1 MSSKKLQIFKVKD
14 KAESFYTKKDTI
26 FDIPMRLLVVGKSQL
41 SGKSNLLVN
50 LLLRDE
56 YYNKDFKGEDIY
68 IVSPSVDT
76 DDKLKKL
83 VDVKEIPEA
92 NLMPDFDEDV
102 IMELYKIL
110 EEEYREAVDEGEKP
124 SNKLIVFDDISYK
137 GDLKKKK
144 NGIVA
149 KLFSNGR
156 HINVSC
162 IVTAQKYSDIS
173 TSARENCNGAIF
185 FDMSNKQLELVE
197 ADVNYTGTKKDFMKM
212 FRDNIGAKHSFIVVN
227 FTNDKANRYLNEFFE
242 PIKEM

>member
-1 MSSKKLQIFKVKD
+1 MSDKKLQIYKVRD
-14 KAESFYTKKDTI
+14 KAESFYTKKDLI
-26 FDIPMRLLVVGKSQL
+26 FDLPMRLLIVGKSQL

-56 YYNKDFKGEDIY
+56 YYNKDFNGDDIY

-83 VDVKEIPEA
+83 VNVKEIPEH

-102 IMELYKIL
+102 IAELYKML
-110 EEEYREAVDEGEKP
+110 EEEYREAIENGEKP
-124 SNKLIVFDDISYK
+124 TNKLIVFDDISYK

-144 NGIVA
+144 NGVIA
-149 KLFSNGR
+149 KIFSNGR
-156 HINVSC
+156 HINLSC

-173 TSARENCNGAIF
+173 SSARENANGAIF

-197 ADVNYTGTKKDFMKM
+197 ADVNYTGPKKDFMKM
-212 FRDNIGAKHSFIVVN
+212 FRGNIGAKHSFIVVN
-227 FTNDKANRYLNEFFE
+227 FTNEKDKRYLNEYFQ
-242 PIKEM
+242 PIA

>member
-1 MSSKKLQIFKVKD
+1 
-14 KAESFYTKKDTI
+14 
-26 FDIPMRLLVVGKSQL
+26 MRLLIVGKSQL

-56 YYNKDFKGEDIY
+56 YYNKDFSGDNIY

-83 VDVKEIPEA
+83 VDVKEIPEE
-92 NLMPDFDEDV
+92 NIMTDFDEDV

-110 EEEYREAVDEGEKP
+110 EEEYREAVDNGEKP
-124 SNKLIVFDDISYK
+124 TNKLIVFDDISYK

-144 NGIVA
+144 NGVVA
-149 KLFSNGR
+149 KIFSNGR

-162 IVTAQKYSDIS
+162 IITAQKYSDIT

-197 ADVNYTGTKKDFMKM
+197 ADVNYTGTKKNFMKM

-227 FTNDKANRYLNEFFE
+227 FTNDKDKRYLNEYFQ
-242 PIKEM
+242 PISFS

>member
-1 MSSKKLQIFKVKD
+1 MTDKKLQIYKVKD
-14 KAESFYTKKDTI
+14 EAESFYTKKDLI
-26 FDIPMRLLVVGKSQL
+26 FDIPMRLLIVGKSQL

-56 YYNKDFKGEDIY
+56 YYNKDFSGDDIY

-83 VDVKEIPEA
+83 VKVKDIPEH

-102 IMELYKIL
+102 IMELYKML
-110 EEEYREAVDEGEKP
+110 EEEYREAVDNGEKP
-124 SNKLIVFDDISYK
+124 TNKLIVFDDISYK

-149 KLFSNGR
+149 KIFSNGR
-156 HINVSC
+156 HINLSC
-162 IVTAQKYSDIS
+162 IVTSQKYSDIT

-227 FTNDKANRYLNEFFE
+227 FTNEKDKRYMNEFFQ
-242 PIKEM
+242 PIG

>member
-1 MSSKKLQIFKVKD
+1 MADKKLQIYKVRD

-26 FDIPMRLLVVGKSQL
+26 FDIPMRLLIVGKSQL

-83 VDVKEIPEA
+83 VDVKDIPEH

-102 IMELYKIL
+102 ITELYKML
-110 EEEYREAVDEGEKP
+110 EEDYREAVDNGEKP
-124 SNKLIVFDDISYK
+124 ANKLIVFDDISYK

-149 KLFSNGR
+149 KIFSNGR
-156 HINVSC
+156 HINISC

-197 ADVNYTGTKKDFMKM
+197 ADVNYTGAKKDFMKM

-227 FTNDKANRYLNEFFE
+227 FTNEKDKRYLNEYFH
-242 PIKEM
+242 PIG